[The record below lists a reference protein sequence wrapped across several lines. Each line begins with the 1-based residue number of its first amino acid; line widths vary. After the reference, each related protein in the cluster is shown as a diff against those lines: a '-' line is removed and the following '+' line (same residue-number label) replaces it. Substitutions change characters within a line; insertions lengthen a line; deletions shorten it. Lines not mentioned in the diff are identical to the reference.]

1 MTTHT
6 HKGVVAIV
14 EDDTAMRKSIDRLL
28 RANDY
33 RTDPYASAEEFLL
46 SEAADSALALVLDMH
61 LPGMSGLSLCRR
73 LQEAGSRLP
82 IVFITAYEDEAMR
95 AEALATGCLDYLQ
108 KPFEAE
114 RLTAALERAA
124 KR

>member
-1 MTTHT
+1 
-6 HKGVVAIV
+6 
-14 EDDTAMRKSIDRLL
+14 MRKSIDRLL

-61 LPGMSGLSLCRR
+61 LPGMSGLSLCKR